1 MGNET
6 IQYHTDNASK
16 SVYDAF
22 KTFDNVVFNM
32 LFNEMRARSVCRRNT
47 KSLYCMYSIQ

>member
-1 MGNET
+1 MGNDT
-6 IQYHTDNASK
+6 VQYHTDNASI

-32 LFNEMRARSVCRRNT
+32 LFNEMRDRSVCPRNT
-47 KSLYCMYSIQ
+47 KSLYCMYSNQ